1 MNKALLII
9 STLLLSSLMSIEF
22 TSPLFA
28 QNQTNMT
35 STQKNETGIGTASEL
50 ENLTSD
56 NSALLQNTSDIGSQ
70 NASVTGGLEQE
81 QEATESS
88 NMTSEQQ
95 QNQTNMTTATNE
107 TGAMMG
113 NQTNQTEQ
121 VGNKTQQ
128 GPLEQLSE
136 ALSGIFG
143 GGNESQ

>member
-50 ENLTSD
+50 ENLTSG

-121 VGNKTQQ
+121 VGNETQQ

>member
-50 ENLTSD
+50 ENLTSG

-81 QEATESS
+81 QEATEST